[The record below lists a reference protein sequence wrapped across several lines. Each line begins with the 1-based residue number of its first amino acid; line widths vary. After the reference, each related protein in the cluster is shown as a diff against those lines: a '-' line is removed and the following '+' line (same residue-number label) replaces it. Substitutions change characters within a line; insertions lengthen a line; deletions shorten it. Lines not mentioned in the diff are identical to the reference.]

1 MVDMWLD
8 ENIDIF
14 TENDKWKN
22 MIGKAALE
30 KKDPNQSIQ
39 IKYDEYKQK
48 EALKDLIYKYAEK
61 KIDDHRAKLR
71 IKKFEGYK
79 AKFLAKYVDFNI
91 KN

>member
-8 ENIDIF
+8 ENIDMF
-14 TENDKWKN
+14 TDNDKWKN
-22 MIGKAALE
+22 MIEKAALE

-61 KIDDHRAKLR
+61 KIDEHRAKLR

-79 AKFLAKYVDFNI
+79 AKFMAKYVDFNI